1 VRLVYTPKMSAWTN
15 FVKKTYM
22 DMKKKNK
29 NTSLKDAMKNC
40 SKLWKSK
47 TAKAT
52 PKVSKKGRRKTARK
66 GK

>member
-1 VRLVYTPKMSAWTN
+1 MSAWTN

-29 NTSLKDAMKNC
+29 NASLKDAMKHC
-40 SKLWKSK
+40 GKLWKSK
-47 TAKAT
+47 TAKST
-52 PKVSKKGRRKTARK
+52 PKASKKGRRKTARK